1 MAKRFMLVSLVF
13 ILLLS
18 ACSGGGNNTEN
29 ATRHTDNGN
38 SSTNVSGEKEA
49 TEDESKEKADPFG
62 KYAETITLNYGK
74 EVDPTDK
81 SLPEGDTPENNQY
94 SRYIKE
100 VLNIDTKVTWQA
112 ASGTNYD
119 QKVNLAISSN
129 DLPDALIVKD
139 SQLRAMVKAGQLADL
154 TEAFERYASP
164 SVKKFMEKT
173 NGVSQKSVTFDG
185 KMYAI
190 PSIQVQSDGVH
201 QMWIRKDWLDKLGL
215 EAPKTIEDLEKV
227 ARAFVEQDPDDNGKD
242 DTIGIAGQQNG
253 GRLYANFLEST
264 NNTYGLDP
272 IFGAYQSYPGFWL
285 KNESGEA
292 VYGSILPETKEALAK
307 LRDMYANGLI
317 DRELGIRKSA
327 SETVTDGK
335 AGIFFGP
342 WWMGYGPLP
351 DAIKNNP
358 GANWQA
364 YLLPLDADGEFNA
377 HMGAPSTLFVVVRKG
392 YEHPEAVIKMLNLLV
407 RDESTFD
414 ISVPIGHYPLRVPMS
429 YTDESEYSAQAL
441 REVLAGTKTAADF
454 TDPGYKLLAA
464 DIANIKKVKKEHYD
478 NLDIEYWDPKA
489 DEGTWKRAYS
499 LLVGSSSLTQDY
511 NKIYSVLYSQTK
523 TMESRWTNLKKL
535 EDETFLKIIM
545 GAAPIDDFDKFVE
558 DWKRQGGDIITKE
571 VQEHVK

>member
-1 MAKRFMLVSLVF
+1 
-13 ILLLS
+13 
-18 ACSGGGNNTEN
+18 NNTEN

-49 TEDESKEKADPFG
+49 TDDESKEQADPFG

-154 TEAFERYASP
+154 TEAFEKYASP

-292 VYGSILPETKEALAK
+292 VYGSILPETKEAL
-307 LRDMYANGLI
+307 
-317 DRELGIRKSA
+317 
-327 SETVTDGK
+327 
-335 AGIFFGP
+335 
-342 WWMGYGPLP
+342 
-351 DAIKNNP
+351 
-358 GANWQA
+358 
-364 YLLPLDADGEFNA
+364 
-377 HMGAPSTLFVVVRKG
+377 
-392 YEHPEAVIKMLNLLV
+392 
-407 RDESTFD
+407 
-414 ISVPIGHYPLRVPMS
+414 
-429 YTDESEYSAQAL
+429 
-441 REVLAGTKTAADF
+441 
-454 TDPGYKLLAA
+454 
-464 DIANIKKVKKEHYD
+464 
-478 NLDIEYWDPKA
+478 
-489 DEGTWKRAYS
+489 
-499 LLVGSSSLTQDY
+499 
-511 NKIYSVLYSQTK
+511 
-523 TMESRWTNLKKL
+523 
-535 EDETFLKIIM
+535 
-545 GAAPIDDFDKFVE
+545 
-558 DWKRQGGDIITKE
+558 
-571 VQEHVK
+571 

>member
-18 ACSGGGNNTEN
+18 ACSSGGNNTEN

-49 TEDESKEKADPFG
+49 TEDESKEQADPFG

-358 GANWQA
+358 EANWQA

-464 DIANIKKVKKEHYD
+464 DIANIKKVKKEPYD